1 MRKRSLDPNPT
12 DNVEP
17 TTSWKNVPGVSCLLV
32 NDQGLIR
39 RRDPKLGWTIPYQPK
54 QEVSGYRRFYHEGR
68 NYTVH
73 RCVCLAFH
81 GEPRECD
88 TPDHINRDR
97 GDNRASNLRWASRRE
112 QQLNRK
118 KPRVQC
124 NSKAVF
130 ARHHTWDT
138 NTPALWYGSSNLAGK
153 ALGCAGVTIRQS
165 ANSQGHYKARGFT
178 ITWAPPPETQDDLPG
193 EEWLQAEPT
202 LRVSSEGR
210 VQTTSNGVWGYK
222 RTPPVSDGVG
232 YAKVLI
238 NKSFHDVLYCT
249 FYPNTLPELTI
260 DHINRDKSDNRLCNL
275 RAVTWAE
282 QNRNK
287 GHSKHQKLHAS

>member
-1 MRKRSLDPNPT
+1 MRKRSLDANPT
-12 DNVEP
+12 DSVKS
-17 TTSWKNVPGVSCLLV
+17 TTSWKNVPGVSGLLA
-32 NDQGLIR
+32 NDQGRIR

-54 QEVSGYRRFYHEGR
+54 QEVAGYRRFYHEGC

-81 GEPRECD
+81 GKPNEGD
-88 TPDHINRDR
+88 TPDHINKDR
-97 GDNRASNLRWASRRE
+97 GDNRASNLRWASRHA

-118 KPRVQC
+118 RPRVQC

-130 ARHHTWDT
+130 ARHPTWDA

-153 ALGCAGVTIRQS
+153 ALGCSGRTIRQS

-178 ITWAPPPETQDDLPG
+178 ITWAAPLETQDDLPG
-193 EEWLQAEPT
+193 EEWRQVGPT

-222 RTPPVSDGVG
+222 RTPPVSGGVG

-238 NKSFHDVLYCT
+238 NKNFHDVLYRT
-249 FYPNTLPELTI
+249 FYPNTSPQLTI
-260 DHINRDKSDNRLCNL
+260 DHINRDKSCNRLCNL

-287 GHSKHQKLHAS
+287 GHSKHQKLHA